1 MKKYL
6 LVAGLILAPWS
17 AMAVTVAGY
26 VAANCNNTNTSVQYI
41 CTEPS
46 MSCGSE
52 GQFVVTSGTYDS
64 YHYCTLVENPSGSTT
79 APLDYVICFPP
90 NDNGYLACN
99 YIKSTFVNSG
109 ALNRYYGAKPNG
121 TSFTGAALGKT
132 VTVYLEQLECWSE
145 NTDCRGYSD
154 TVVSGTP
161 SVTHRL
167 PKSCTTSGTCGTT
180 TTNQKLSCSQRYYSA
195 GGKSYVLGGPSSS
208 DFSEKVSEL
217 NCKSCA
223 SLDSTAN
230 LDVTDVMSPV
240 ATVNPRACYI
250 PKDHDI
256 NDSKGTY
263 KYTNNC
269 GYTP

>member
-17 AMAVTVAGY
+17 AMAATVTAY
-26 VAANCNNTNTSVQYI
+26 IAANCNNTNSAVQQI
-41 CTEPS
+41 CNNPVDGCSST
-46 MSCGSE
+46 
-52 GQFVVTSGTYDS
+52 GQDIATGTYAS
-64 YHYCTLVENPSGSTT
+64 YDYCTVVKNPTGSST
-79 APLDYVICFPP
+79 PLDYIACFPYTS
-90 NDNGYLACN
+90 DGGLACQ
-99 YIKSTFVNSG
+99 YIKNYATNTSNFAN
-109 ALNRYYGAKPNG
+109 YYGAKPSG
-121 TSFTGAALGKT
+121 TSFMGSALGKT
-132 VTVYLEQLECWSE
+132 VTVYLEQLECWNG

-180 TTNQKLSCSQRYYSA
+180 TTNQRLSCSQRYYSA
-195 GGKSYVLGGPSSS
+195 ASKNYVLGGPSSS

-240 ATVNPRACYI
+240 ATVNPRNCYI